1 MRFNCEERI
10 KKERFLT
17 LVDRLFDSDTAL
29 AKLKRPTNSPP
40 DCYLLVHELAS
51 TGCLAI
57 PFQMRSLRRTR
68 LAHQTANCTILNF
81 SHETFVECCK
91 TSSKLHQGKTAG
103 MLDMFS
109 QCYLFRIPSNPHRD
123 RGEKRELF
131 LGLISTCTFCTSG
144 LQRTGGD

>member
-40 DCYLLVHELAS
+40 DCYLLVHELAC

-109 QCYLFRIPSNPHRD
+109 QLLSFSDSFQPSPRQRRETRAFFRFDLHLYLLYFRSSAD
-123 RGEKRELF
+123 RR
-131 LGLISTCTFCTSG
+131 
-144 LQRTGGD
+144 